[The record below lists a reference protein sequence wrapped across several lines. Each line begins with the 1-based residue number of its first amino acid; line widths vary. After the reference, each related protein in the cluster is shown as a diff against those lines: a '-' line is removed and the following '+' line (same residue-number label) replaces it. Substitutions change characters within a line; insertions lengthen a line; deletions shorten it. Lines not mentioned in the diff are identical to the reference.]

1 MSPRTLSCAQ
11 CGQPLPS
18 PPVCPPFCSLRC
30 KEVDLYRW
38 LDEDYRIETYSEGA
52 SVPED
57 ISDGTQEGGGSN
69 G

>member
-1 MSPRTLSCAQ
+1 
-11 CGQPLPS
+11 
-18 PPVCPPFCSLRC
+18 
-30 KEVDLYRW
+30 VDLYRW